1 MRLSQKYLWV
11 HYQENNQRVP
21 QLNIQKQG
29 GITLQQTQ
37 LRLQQIKNLL
47 PQQNRKDHRA
57 KPCSQPLH
65 RKRRILE
72 TNEGSIQIVL
82 HLVHQRKIPEILDS
96 RGKDGAERSIYRVQ
110 EHCSDVTHQQNIAH
124 G

>member
-1 MRLSQKYLWV
+1 MRLSQKYLWL

-21 QLNIQKQG
+21 QFNIQKQG
-29 GITLQQTQ
+29 GVTLQHTQ
-37 LRLQQIKNLL
+37 LRLQQIQNLL
-47 PQQNRKDHRA
+47 PQQNRKDHRP
-57 KPCSQPLH
+57 KPYPKSLH

-82 HLVHQRKIPEILDS
+82 HLVYQRKIPEIFDS
-96 RGKDGAERSIYRVQ
+96 GGKDGAKRSIYRVQ
-110 EHCSDVTHQQNIAH
+110 EHCSYGAHQQNFAH